1 MQTVKRK
8 RSPLLLMSLS
18 LAGLFIIAVIT
29 PIVPTTASSLDA
41 NLVLEVV
48 WKADTSAHPIAGGC
62 NIAVDGVGHLYVTD
76 YGVDG
81 HSYQIHKFDSSGS
94 YVMSWGSTGSGPGE
108 FSWRPDTPDGGP
120 DAGFLA
126 TDQAGNVYVSDG
138 YNFRVQKFNGEGE
151 FLLEWGTM
159 GEADGQF
166 LPPSVGP
173 ASIDSQGNVYVPDFA
188 HVQIFDGSGHFLD
201 QFGSFGSNE
210 GEFQGASQVGWD
222 SQGNLYIADL
232 LNGRYQKF
240 DAEGTLLQVVSAAG
254 DGALL
259 MPFQVVV
266 DSQDHVFV
274 TDNSERLQLFD
285 TEGHFITSW
294 TEPGNGD
301 GPFELVSAVA
311 VDREDNLYIAFFRQ
325 DGGCAPY
332 KVRLN

>member
-1 MQTVKRK
+1 V
-8 RSPLLLMSLS
+8 
-18 LAGLFIIAVIT
+18 GLFIVAVIT
-29 PIVPTTASSLDA
+29 PIVPTAAASLDA
-41 NLVLEVV
+41 GMALEVV
-48 WKADTSAHPIAGGC
+48 WKADTSAHPITSGC
-62 NIAVDGVGHLYVTD
+62 NIAVDGLGNTYVTD

-81 HSYQIHKFDSSGS
+81 RSYQIQKFDSSGR
-94 YVMSWGSTGSGPGE
+94 YLMSWGSTGSSPGE

-126 TDQAGNVYVSDG
+126 ADQAGNVYVSDG
-138 YNFRVQKFNGEGE
+138 YNFRVQKFSSQGE

-173 ASIDSQGNVYVPDFA
+173 ASVDPQGRVYVPDFA

-201 QFGSFGSNE
+201 KFGSFGSNE

-240 DAEGTLLQVVSAAG
+240 DAEGTLLQAVSAAG
-254 DGALL
+254 DETLL

-285 TEGHFITSW
+285 TDGHFITSW

-311 VDREDNLYIAFFRQ
+311 VDHEDSLYIAFYHQ
-325 DGGCAPY
+325 ESGCTPY